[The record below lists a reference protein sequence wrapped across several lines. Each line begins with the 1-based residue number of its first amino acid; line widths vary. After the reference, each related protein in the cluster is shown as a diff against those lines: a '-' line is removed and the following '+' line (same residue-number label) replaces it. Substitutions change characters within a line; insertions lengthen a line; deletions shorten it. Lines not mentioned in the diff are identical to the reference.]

1 MLALV
6 AGAAIAQDRPESILP
21 PGFNE
26 TTPPPPADRPP
37 PRAQPNP
44 AAPGP
49 APFAPPLSPGKTDDL
64 TGNSLADETAGTPVP
79 VDPAAIANYELPGYA
94 RRSLDRVGIIGASDG
109 GLPANGFGT
118 TNGRFL
124 ALLMAR
130 LNAPLPSRWLSIA
143 LRRSLASQLD
153 TPVGVN
159 GADFAAERAWLL
171 VRMGESQVA
180 RAVVQAVD
188 SDNFTPQLR
197 EAAMQAALATG
208 DPGLVC
214 PVVDD
219 ALAGPHDRGWV
230 LMAAMCAGLSGVA
243 GEGGRQIDAARKQ
256 GVARGIDLLLADKVV
271 GTSSKRRAV
280 TIEWDSV
287 TQLTAW
293 RYGLA
298 TASGTAI
305 PEPLF
310 ATVAPRVQFW
320 RAQAPIL
327 DAPTRA
333 PGAELAAAQGVLSST
348 ALIDLFGEIDEAEE
362 GSSAEAAVARD
373 LRSAY
378 AEGDRAQRIA
388 AMARLWDEPRGARS
402 QYARLVLT
410 SQAAATLPPANDS
423 EADRLVA
430 SMLSAGIDGRAARWR
445 DLVSSGGDGW
455 AMLTLAD
462 RFGSILGRGDV
473 RRYGGGARGDTE
485 RKRQMYFAAL
495 AGLGRVEPS
504 AMASLAGELGVDLTR
519 DNSWTRAI
527 DRAAGRGE
535 PATVVLLAAVGM
547 QTANWHGVSADALYR
562 IIAAFHRVGLDAE
575 ARMIAVEA
583 LTRL

>member
-1 MLALV
+1 VLALV
-6 AGAAIAQDRPESILP
+6 AGAAVAQDRPESILP

-26 TTPPPPADRPP
+26 TTPPPPADRSP

-44 AAPGP
+44 AVPGP
-49 APFAPPLSPGKTDDL
+49 APLAPSLVPAPTDDL
-64 TGNSLADETAGTPVP
+64 TANSLADESAGTLPP
-79 VDPAAIANYELPGYA
+79 VDPAALANYELPDYA
-94 RRSLDRVGIIGASDG
+94 RRSLDRVGIVSAREG
-109 GLPANGFGT
+109 GLPANGFGAT
-118 TNGRFL
+118 QGRFL
-124 ALLMAR
+124 EILMGR

-143 LRRSLASQLD
+143 LRRALASQLD

-171 VRMGESQVA
+171 IRMGEAQVA
-180 RAVVQAVD
+180 RAMVEAVD
-188 SDNFTPQLR
+188 SDNFTPKLR

-214 PVVDD
+214 PVTDQ
-219 ALAGPHDRGWV
+219 AMAGPHDRAWV
-230 LMAAMCAGLSGVA
+230 LASAICAGLSGVA
-243 GEGGRQIDAARKQ
+243 GKGSAQITAARKQ

-271 GTSSKRRAV
+271 GAANKRSAV

-298 TASGTAI
+298 TATGTAI

-310 ATVAPRVQFW
+310 ATVSSRVQCW
-320 RAQAPIL
+320 RAQAPGL
-327 DAPTRA
+327 DARTRA
-333 PGAELAAAQGVLSST
+333 PAAELAAALGVLSST
-348 ALIDLFGEIDEAEE
+348 ALIDLFGEVDEAED
-362 GSSAEAAVARD
+362 GSSAVAGIARD

-378 AEGDRAQRIA
+378 SEGDRAQRIA
-388 AMARLWDEPRGARS
+388 AMRRLWDEPRGARG
-402 QYARLVLT
+402 QYARLILT
-410 SQAAATLPPANDS
+410 AQAAAALPPAADPQ
-423 EADRLVA
+423 ADRLIA
-430 SMLSAGIDGRAARWR
+430 SMLSAGLDRRAARWR
-445 DLVSSGGDGW
+445 EVVTGGSDGW

-462 RFGSILGRGDV
+462 RFDALLSRGDV
-473 RRYGGGARGDTE
+473 RSYQGGSRGDTE
-485 RKRQMYFAAL
+485 RKRQMFFAAL
-495 AGLGRVEPS
+495 AGLGRIDP
-504 AMASLAGELGVDLTR
+504 ATMTGLANELGVDLNR

-527 DRAAGRGE
+527 DRAAARGE
-535 PATVVLLAAVGM
+535 AASVVLIAAVGA
-547 QTANWHGVSADALYR
+547 QTPNWHGISADALYR